1 MRSASPLANSGVL
14 AKGLFLNKI
23 KKIQVMMGIRISPIC
38 LVMNKRNDR
47 RCTLVWCLQVETGVS
62 IALFG
67 EGNVVLIVLLTNER
81 TRVLFLSNLRLF
93 LFLFILFFFF
103 SLF

>member
-1 MRSASPLANSGVL
+1 
-14 AKGLFLNKI
+14 
-23 KKIQVMMGIRISPIC
+23 MMGIRISPIC

-93 LFLFILFFFF
+93 LFILFFRCFNIFF
-103 SLF
+103 KHCDFRKQKTFCINKLE